1 MVFER
6 VHNCVLWMRIMWW
19 CTTTYNDPK
28 HEKSHLENR
37 ILKGKQWYSHLCS
50 GTLSSSTSQMGVWGF
65 PPHLIAQWN
74 GRAPVLLQFQQIMSC
89 PSPSKQTE
97 CGSCLDSLE
106 WRSQRNRNCQQT
118 VVGDYTLGYGKW
130 RAHPML
136 KSSIRGETTRF
147 RVSIE
152 QYSKGTVFHI
162 KNTLILTPLIVI

>member
-118 VVGDYTLGYGKW
+118 VVGDYALIRMMMANEEHIQCRREAFEW
-130 RAHPML
+130 NQHNIVFQL
-136 KSSIRGETTRF
+136 NSIPNWEC
-147 RVSIE
+147 
-152 QYSKGTVFHI
+152 
-162 KNTLILTPLIVI
+162 